1 MRHAHSAR
9 HEHRTARNRRFTVVV
24 ECPIAVA
31 RGAIHQKRSAV
42 DFNIAV
48 GINTIT
54 LGIKHNLAAIDLDET
69 IRIACTRCATL
80 PARSLATA
88 LHATLDIGG
97 LIKVARSLTR
107 LATLSAIVAR
117 KLGRGRTVLLPCALR
132 RRILLL
138 LIRIGIGAR
147 RTGRTDR
154 TIGLGCIRARL
165 ARRSAR
171 RRIRIGRFGIVAQVG
186 RRSVHGVIERTNI
199 SIAAIDD
206 DLFGLIALAARF
218 GNERPTI
225 HFKLRLT
232 MKCVITTA
240 H

>member
-1 MRHAHSAR
+1 M
-9 HEHRTARNRRFTVVV
+9 T
-24 ECPIAVA
+24 
-31 RGAIHQKRSAV
+31 
-42 DFNIAV
+42 
-48 GINTIT
+48 
-54 LGIKHNLAAIDLDET
+54 
-69 IRIACTRCATL
+69 
-80 PARSLATA
+80 
-88 LHATLDIGG
+88 
-97 LIKVARSLTR
+97 KVARSLTR
-107 LATLSAIVAR
+107 LTTLSAIVAR

-132 RRILLL
+132 RRILLP
-138 LIRIGIGAR
+138 IRIGIGAR

-186 RRSVHGVIERTNI
+186 RRSVHGVIERANI

-206 DLFGLIALAARF
+206 NLFGLIALAARF
-218 GNERPTI
+218 GNERPI
-225 HFKLRLT
+225 VHFKLRLA